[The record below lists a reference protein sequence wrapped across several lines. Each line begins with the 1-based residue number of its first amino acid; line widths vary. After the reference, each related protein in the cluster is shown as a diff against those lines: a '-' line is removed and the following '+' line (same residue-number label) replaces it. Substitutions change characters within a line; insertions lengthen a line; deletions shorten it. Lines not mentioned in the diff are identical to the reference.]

1 MAASI
6 SINNVKAILL
16 LSHWFTLVFSLALL
30 TTYSYGHAT
39 WSYLFLCSVAGIIGF
54 LMTLAAWRKRS
65 IGLLALVGSV
75 MTMIYLQAQN
85 FLATGTCAALVLQ
98 GVFLQAFLFF
108 SFSRYSDDLSDLIVT
123 WRCVKKTPNQTTL
136 PTSYRFFIYA
146 PWKQT
151 VKSLYWLL
159 GACS

>member
-108 SFSRYSDDLSDLIVT
+108 FLLTLFRRFIRSYCNLEMCQKNTEPDDAT
-123 WRCVKKTPNQTTL
+123 N
-136 PTSYRFFIYA
+136 
-146 PWKQT
+146 
-151 VKSLYWLL
+151 
-159 GACS
+159 